1 LIDAQEGYGVTSNL
15 LLKSS
20 CKNFSA
26 NPQRPNFECDSEAA
40 AFTVST
46 RRPKVSLSDNLQSS
60 KAAPPPHSRNC
71 GFFQNFWGYS
81 RRMLQMRALSPFPA
95 TRTNVPIWHLTCA
108 YTYGGDIMNTLE
120 VHPEIHVSEQRQRP
134 AYSTC
139 YECHH
144 TFQAKSEDQL
154 SLELCDSC
162 FEALR
167 SLREP
172 VISIHVKPRAQHATT
187 H

>member
-1 LIDAQEGYGVTSNL
+1 
-15 LLKSS
+15 
-20 CKNFSA
+20 
-26 NPQRPNFECDSEAA
+26 
-40 AFTVST
+40 
-46 RRPKVSLSDNLQSS
+46 
-60 KAAPPPHSRNC
+60 
-71 GFFQNFWGYS
+71 
-81 RRMLQMRALSPFPA
+81 
-95 TRTNVPIWHLTCA
+95 
-108 YTYGGDIMNTLE
+108 MNTLHI
-120 VHPEIHVSEQRQRP
+120 HPEIHGGEQPRRP

-172 VISIHVKPRAQHATT
+172 VISIHVKPRPHHTQT